1 MSKTK
6 KKVSIRLKLIGIIVP
21 IVLVLIVAFFVLATN
36 MVSKISKE
44 ELLAQSQVY
53 TEDISAW
60 ARQIF
65 SELQVY
71 QDTIEEGNFENDEE
85 ILKYLETTLDKNE
98 AYPIGLY
105 MGDDSGVYLD
115 GSGWEPGDEWV
126 LVERDWYVDGKD
138 NAKFEFGE
146 PYYDSL
152 TGDVCVSA
160 SVLVDYSKA
169 TRVLAT
175 DVYLDYVATL
185 MKDIS
190 EKSDVKAFLVSTG
203 DNSIIA
209 HPDTD
214 MLAVSLESEENDSL
228 YKNVATAINKNK
240 SGVINLKGD
249 DGKYYVTLNQVENTD
264 WYLVTYITE
273 KNMLTDLY
281 KMEIYMAV
289 IAVVA
294 AIVLLIGILGI
305 TGSVVRPVKKVTNAI
320 GQIADGDF
328 TQSLEVSGRDEVAIM
343 SNKMQMFIT
352 KMRSTIIEIRDTAEW
367 LNKQSFEN
375 EHISDSLLEASESQ
389 IHSMELLNK
398 LAEELSS
405 GAEEAGRQMERLSEL
420 IKQTS
425 ENGSNAEKLMK
436 ESVAI
441 SQSGKKDMEHINNG
455 MESINSSINT
465 LSEQITNVG
474 DTMSQISKMVSLI
487 MDVADQTNLLALNA
501 SIEAARAGEAGKGFA
516 VVADEIGKLATDS
529 RVAADDISKLTDSIK
544 RIVDEAVE
552 HMNVSVAV
560 VENNVGMVAGT
571 KENFVK
577 LYGKVEE
584 TSRCVE
590 DMIVRVSE
598 VDSVAEQM
606 ESIMDGQRAAVI
618 QIVESA
624 QVMQSST
631 ENVRTDSNIVAE
643 SAEELKR
650 ESLELIEEMSK
661 FTV

>member
-60 ARQIF
+60 TRQIF

-115 GSGWEPGDEWV
+115 GSGWEPGDDWV

-281 KMEIYMAV
+281 KMEMYMAV

>member
-1 MSKTK
+1 
-6 KKVSIRLKLIGIIVP
+6 
-21 IVLVLIVAFFVLATN
+21 
-36 MVSKISKE
+36 
-44 ELLAQSQVY
+44 
-53 TEDISAW
+53 
-60 ARQIF
+60 
-65 SELQVY
+65 
-71 QDTIEEGNFENDEE
+71 
-85 ILKYLETTLDKNE
+85 
-98 AYPIGLY
+98 

-115 GSGWEPGDEWV
+115 GSGWEPGDDWV

-281 KMEIYMAV
+281 KMEMYMAV

>member
-115 GSGWEPGDEWV
+115 GSGWEPGDDWV

-281 KMEIYMAV
+281 KMEMYMAV

>member
-115 GSGWEPGDEWV
+115 GSGWEPGDDWV

-281 KMEIYMAV
+281 KMEMYMAV

-441 SQSGKKDMEHINNG
+441 SQSGKKDMEHINDG